1 MNGPQLNLA
10 RKWRSKS
17 FDQVVGQLL
26 PIRMLKN
33 SLYLESFFP
42 VYLFSGTRGCGKTT
56 MARVFATAI
65 NCEKLSDFQK
75 NPKNNPV
82 PCLTCNSCTAML
94 AGHHPDFI
102 EIDAAS
108 HTGVDNVRNIIDAA
122 SLMPIMGR
130 KKIYLIDEAHMLS
143 KAAFNAFLKILEEP
157 PASVLFILATTDAQK
172 IIETVKSRCFQLF
185 FSPVDAQPLLD
196 HLVAICEKENIHHDR
211 EGLKLIVDSTEGSVR
226 DAINLLEQ
234 VRFSS
239 NSVTKSA
246 VLLSLGHLDDARLL
260 ALFNTLIFHSPA
272 DVLRYVEKNKLSL
285 YSAEFLWYK
294 LSDMIRATIWIKHG
308 VQSQHFTEYSTQLSA
323 IAGACSFERLNGI
336 LDMFYSN
343 EAVFKKTTAQHALLE
358 MIFLKISQK
367 NRADDNSGASSIPQQ
382 VGASDTETVVDV
394 CDDDEL
400 EDDEGDE
407 EESDEDVDATH
418 TSLNTLWLKFLRQV
432 PSLQD
437 ALLNSLFSQAV
448 CQSYDANTLEL
459 HVIFSKE
466 LAFFKDW
473 LADSNAKWQPLLDGS
488 FGKKVTLK
496 AQFTGADAQKAVR
509 AAEPKAVARVSEA
522 VSKDMSIPAASNA
535 VAPQKPMAQQ
545 ARPAMSNNNAAQ
557 GYKKQDNKY
566 GSFRKSSFARSEP
579 LNPRIDVSDKSIW
592 KKANLVLHY
601 FPGIIREIKE
611 NVHEQ
616 KA

>member
-42 VYLFSGTRGCGKTT
+42 VYLFSGQRGCGKTT

-65 NCEKLSDFQK
+65 NCEHLSDFQK
-75 NPKNNPV
+75 DPKNNTI

-172 IIETVKSRCFQLF
+172 IIDTVKSRCFQLF

-239 NSVTKSA
+239 NSVTKPA

-260 ALFNTLIFHSPA
+260 ALFNTLVFHSPA
-272 DVLRYVEKNKLSL
+272 QVLRYVEKNKLSL
-285 YSAEFLWYK
+285 YSAEFLWQK
-294 LSDMIRATIWIKHG
+294 LSEMVRAAVWIKYG
-308 VQSQHFTEYSTQLSA
+308 VQPQHFTEYSAQLSV
-323 IAGACSFERLNGI
+323 IANACSFERLNAI

-367 NRADDNSGASSIPQQ
+367 NRADDNSGASSIPEQ
-382 VGASDTETVVDV
+382 VGASDTELVADE
-394 CDDDEL
+394 CDDEL
-400 EDDEGDE
+400 EDDEIDE
-407 EESDEDVDATH
+407 DEIDEDVDATH
-418 TSLNTLWLKFLRQV
+418 TSFNTLWLKFLRQV

-448 CQSYDANTLEL
+448 CESYDTDKVQLQ
-459 HVIFSKE
+459 VIFSKE

-488 FGKKVTLK
+488 FGKKVTLI
-496 AQFTGADAQKAVR
+496 AQFTGADAKKSVR
-509 AAEPKAVARVSEA
+509 IAEPKVVARVTGGASKPVV
-522 VSKDMSIPAASNA
+522 VSNGVS
-535 VAPQKPMAQQ
+535 QKPVAQQ
-545 ARPAMSNNNAAQ
+545 ARPAAHNNASQ
-557 GYKKQDNKY
+557 GYKKQDNTY
-566 GSFRKSSFARSEP
+566 GSFRKSSFMRSEP

-592 KKANLVLHY
+592 KKANLLLHY
-601 FPGIIREIKE
+601 FPGVIREIKE
-611 NVHEQ
+611 SVHEQ

>member
-42 VYLFSGTRGCGKTT
+42 VYLFSGQRGCGKTT
-56 MARVFATAI
+56 MARVFAAAI

-75 NPKNNPV
+75 NPKNNSI
-82 PCLTCNSCTAML
+82 PCLICNSCAAML
-94 AGHHPDFI
+94 NGHHPDFI

-122 SLMPIMGR
+122 SLMPVMGR

-172 IIETVKSRCFQLF
+172 IIDTVKSRCFQLF
-185 FSPVDAQPLLD
+185 FSPVEAEPLLE
-196 HLVAICEKENIHHDR
+196 HLAAICEKESIHHDR
-211 EGLKLIVDSTEGSVR
+211 DGLKLIVDSTQGSVR

-239 NSVTKSA
+239 NNVTKQA
-246 VLLSLGHLDDARLL
+246 VLLSLGHVDDARIL
-260 ALFNTLIFHSPA
+260 ALFNALIFHGSA

-285 YSAEFLWYK
+285 YSAEYLWQK
-294 LSDMIRATIWIKHG
+294 LSEIVRATIWLKHG
-308 VQSQHFTEYSTQLSA
+308 VQPQQFAEYATQLSA
-323 IAGACSFERLNGI
+323 IAGKCSFERLNAI
-336 LDMFYSN
+336 LEMFYSN
-343 EAVFKKTTAQHALLE
+343 EGVFKKTTAQHALLE

-382 VGASDTETVVDV
+382 VGA
-394 CDDDEL
+394 DDDAGFLNDESDEDL
-400 EDDEGDE
+400 EDDEIDE
-407 EESDEDVDATH
+407 EDIEEEDIDATDG
-418 TSLNTLWLKFLRQV
+418 SANALWLKFLRQV

-448 CQSYDANTLEL
+448 CEKFDTDTAQL

-473 LADSNAKWQPLLDGS
+473 LIDSNAKWQPLLDTA
-488 FGKKVTLK
+488 FGKKITVIS
-496 AQFTGADAQKAVR
+496 QFTGADAKKVEKIAT
-509 AAEPKAVARVSEA
+509 PKAAPRVES
-522 VSKDMSIPAASNA
+522 AAKSTEQA
-535 VAPQKPMAQQ
+535 QKIVQKPAPVQ
-545 ARPAMSNNNAAQ
+545 ARPAFNNNASQ
-557 GYKKQDNKY
+557 GYKKQDNKSY

-592 KKANLVLHY
+592 KKANLLLHH
-601 FPGIIREIKE
+601 FPGVIREIKE